1 MLRLL
6 APLFAVLG
14 ALFMTAEDASAE
26 TRSLKLHFVHTG
38 EKAEIVFKRNGRYDA
53 GGLRQISQILRDW
66 RRNEP
71 TKMDPRLLDLVW
83 EAYRQTG
90 SNEYITVVSGYRSPA
105 TNAMLRGRSRK
116 TGVAKKSQHMLGK
129 AMDFYIPGVKL
140 KTLREIGLKMQG
152 GGVGYYPT
160 SGSPFVHFDVGNV
173 RHWPKMKRSE
183 LIALFPNGKTLHVPS
198 DGKPLPGFEQAL
210 ASYKNRQ
217 SAGALAIAS
226 ASSGGSGRKSRGL
239 LAALFGGGD
248 EGEADADDAD
258 STSARATSPRMP
270 VTPRRAPAK
279 PVAEPAPMAAEP
291 EAEPVPARA
300 PAPAPAPRED
310 AQQPAVVAAAP
321 TPERLPFQVL
331 SPEEANRAPVPMQE
345 ATPSPETPESVL
357 AALSPRSIPLP
368 AFAARETPETTQAA
382 EMTALL
388 ATGQTAEESGFAGGA
403 PLPSWRPDEPVAEN
417 ATVLT
422 ALAESEQTKR
432 KIADILAAPMPAT
445 RPADMARPAPR
456 LAALAPDETAQHESA
471 QAAAVFEPKSTA
483 KSYRLSR
490 KDARPEPRAKTVALA
505 AASARWALNGDAT
518 ATASQRRVAFNA
530 VNARKSPASVYL
542 AGFTQDR
549 AVQAD
554 ANRFSGKAVNFLPAA
569 RFE

>member
-1 MLRLL
+1 
-6 APLFAVLG
+6 
-14 ALFMTAEDASAE
+14 MTAEDASAE
-26 TRSLKLHFVHTG
+26 TRSLKLHFIHTG
-38 EKAEIVFKRNGRYDA
+38 EKDEIVFKRNGRYDA
-53 GGLRQISQILRDW
+53 AGLKRINNILRDW

-90 SNEYITVVSGYRSPA
+90 SSNYITVVSAYRSPA
-105 TNAMLRGRSRK
+105 TNNMLRGRSRK

-183 LIALFPNGKTLHVPS
+183 LVALFPNGKTLHVPS

-210 ASYKNRQ
+210 ASYKSRE

-226 ASSGGSGRKSRGL
+226 ASSGGDTKKRRGL

-258 STSARATSPRMP
+258 SSSARETSPRMA

-279 PVAEPAPMAAEP
+279 PVAQPEPQPAPVETLAEP
-291 EAEPVPARA
+291 EAEVEPVPARA
-300 PAPAPAPRED
+300 PAPAPAPREEV
-310 AQQPAVVAAAP
+310 AEPALVAAAP
-321 TPERLPFQVL
+321 TPERMPFQVL
-331 SPEEANRAPVPMQE
+331 SPEEANRAPIPMVQDE
-345 ATPSPETPESVL
+345 APVAQTPASVL
-357 AALSPRSIPLP
+357 ASLSPRSIPLP
-368 AFAARETPETTQAA
+368 AFAAREPSETTPAA

-388 ATGQTAEESGFAGGA
+388 AQSEPQEQSSGFNGAA
-403 PLPSWRPDEPVAEN
+403 PLPSWRPNEPVAEN
-417 ATVLT
+417 ASVLT
-422 ALAESEQTKR
+422 ALAESEQTQQKM
-432 KIADILAAPMPAT
+432 ADILASPLPAS
-445 RPADMARPAPR
+445 RPAEEMQPAARIAAAAPA
-456 LAALAPDETAQHESA
+456 AIAPAVMQPKPTEV
-471 QAAAVFEPKSTA
+471 AAVFAPKSTA
-483 KSYRLSR
+483 KSHRLSR
-490 KDARPEPRAKTVALA
+490 KDARPEVKAKAVALA
-505 AASARWALNGDAT
+505 PASSRWALNGEKGVAT
-518 ATASQRRVAFNA
+518 SQARVAFDA
-530 VNARKSPASVYL
+530 SNARKSPASVYL
-542 AGFTQDR
+542 AGFTKDR
-549 AVQAD
+549 AMQAD